1 MKKKDKSKAKFAEG
15 LSFQKLFSIFI
26 LASIFGAIYESAYG
40 YIRMF
45 LIGEEPRWII
55 HRGVIYGSLNI
66 IYGFGA
72 VIMCIFL
79 INKERPRWKTFLYA
93 ALLGGATEF
102 FVSLGQE
109 KFMGTISWN
118 YSDKFL
124 NIGGRTTVPYML
136 FWGLLGILFVDVI
149 YPYIASLIEKIPPKF
164 GTIFINVLVVLFT
177 VDCIISWT
185 ALYRQQQRH
194 NNIPPKTKIG
204 ELYDKYYTDEFL
216 HKYFDNMVKVNK

>member
-1 MKKKDKSKAKFAEG
+1 MKTNLESKSKFADG
-15 LSFQKLFSIFI
+15 LSFQKLFAIFI

-45 LIGEEPRWII
+45 LIGEEPRWIL
-55 HRGVIYGSLNI
+55 HRGVIYGSLNV
-66 IYGFGA
+66 IYGVGA
-72 VIMCIFL
+72 VIMCLLL
-79 INKERPRWKTFLYA
+79 INKNRPRWKTFLYA
-93 ALLGGATEF
+93 SILGGSIEY
-102 FVSLGQE
+102 FVSLFQE
-109 KFMGTISWN
+109 IFIGTISWD

-124 NIGGRTTVPYML
+124 NIGGRTTIPYMF

-149 YPYIASLIEKIPPKF
+149 YPYVSKLIEKIPPKL

-177 VDCIISWT
+177 IDCIISWT
-185 ALYRQQQRH
+185 AIYRQQQRH
-194 NNIPPKTKIG
+194 KDIPPKTIIG